1 MDSMENYKLIFL
13 VTMVVNNKGSLH
25 LVMYQKPQASH
36 NLVNF
41 KHAVLPKGQK
51 ISTLV
56 GELYQCNNT
65 TTTPEALD
73 LALKN
78 TKNIFL
84 KNQYPE
90 KLINQKINNVK
101 FKEFSPSQ
109 SKARRNK
116 ELKNTEIINHTIS
129 LPFTRRKF

>member
-1 MDSMENYKLIFL
+1 
-13 VTMVVNNKGSLH
+13 
-25 LVMYQKPQASH
+25 MYRKPQASD
-36 NLVNF
+36 NLLNF
-41 KHAVLPKGQK
+41 KHAVSPKGQK

-56 GELYQCNNT
+56 GEIYRCNNT

-90 KLINQKINNVK
+90 KLINQKINNLQ
-101 FKEFSPSQ
+101 FKEFPPSQ
-109 SKARRNK
+109 SKARRNE
-116 ELKNTEIINHTIS
+116 ELKNPEIVNHTIS
-129 LPFTRRKF
+129 LPFTSFRCSTITSKIK